1 MESEL
6 LQVATITPTEAQA
19 VIVTTKDEYVNA
31 GDVLKFIKDKIKKI
45 EAKRIEHTSKLLE
58 QKRIIDKDYKDA
70 QKPLQ
75 DLADKINSAMVNW
88 NMAEQKRL
96 DEEQR
101 KIEDAILAEEEKK
114 EKERLER
121 EKETGIKETPKFNDI
136 FVPVVNDIK
145 KVKGNMA
152 SNVMAQTY
160 DFELVDISKVPLD
173 FLTTDDVKIK
183 KALRD
188 SKGKV
193 EISGI
198 KVVITNKINSHRGF

>member
-1 MESEL
+1 MEPEL
-6 LQVATITPTEAQA
+6 LQAITITPTEAKA
-19 VIVTTKDEYVNA
+19 VIVNTKEDFINA
-31 GDVLKFIKDKIKKI
+31 GDVLKFIKDKIRKI

-75 DLADKINSAMVNW
+75 ELADKINEAMVKW
-88 NMAEQKRL
+88 NMAEQVRL
-96 DEEQR
+96 DAEQ
-101 KIEDAILAEEEKK
+101 KKVDDAILAQEIEREKA
-114 EKERLER
+114 RLER
-121 EKETGIKETPKFNDI
+121 EKETGVKEKPDTNI

-160 DFELVDISKVPLD
+160 DFELLDILKVPIEY
-173 FLTTDDVKIK
+173 LTTDDVKIR

-188 SKGKV
+188 SKGKI
-193 EISGI
+193 EIAGI
-198 KVVITNKINSHRGF
+198 KILITNKISSYRSF

>member
-1 MESEL
+1 MEQEL
-6 LQVATITPTEAQA
+6 LSVATITQTEAQA
-19 VIVTTKDEYVNA
+19 AVVNTKEDYINA

-75 DLADKINSAMVNW
+75 ELADRINSAMVKW
-88 NMAEQKRL
+88 NVAEQARLDAEQK
-96 DEEQR
+96 
-101 KIEDAILAEEEKK
+101 KIDDAILAEEEKK
-114 EKERLER
+114 ENERLAR
-121 EKETGIKETPKFNDI
+121 EKETGVKETPKFNNI
-136 FVPVVNDIK
+136 VIPVVNDIK

-160 DFELVDISKVPLD
+160 DFELVDLSKVPLEY
-173 FLTTDDVKIK
+173 LTTDDVKIR

-193 EISGI
+193 EIPGI
-198 KVVITNKINSHRGF
+198 KVLITNKISSYRGF

>member
-19 VIVTTKDEYVNA
+19 VIVNTKDDYVNA

-75 DLADKINSAMVNW
+75 ELAEKINTAMVKW
-88 NMAEQKRL
+88 NMAEQIRL
-96 DEEQR
+96 DAEQK
-101 KIEDAILAEEEKK
+101 KIDDAILAEEEKR
-114 EKERLER
+114 ENERLAR
-121 EKETGIKETPKFNDI
+121 EKETGVKEKADTNI

-145 KVKGNMA
+145 KVRGNMA

-160 DFELVDISKVPLD
+160 EFELVDISKVPLQY
-173 FLTTDDVKIK
+173 LTTDDVKIK
-183 KALRD
+183 KALRE

-193 EISGI
+193 EIGGI
-198 KVVITNKINSHRGF
+198 KVLIKNKISSYRSF